1 MSRAPI
7 FGGAC
12 FRVWGLR
19 RVGIQDDL
27 NRLVIRNDRLHRLRL
42 LELRAARQGNDTPPE
57 VVIEIES
64 TKAELGMSDL
74 LLAEKTSSEF
84 ADAIG
89 PNGQFLILTRL
100 IGQLAQQGIE
110 RGTRQQ
116 EDIDTLRQQ
125 IEARIEQQ
133 GRATEER
140 IDRVEEHQQT
150 TNDQQDAARI
160 AGQRR
165 TRLAMFAIAITLLL
179 LSGGIVII
187 IGSLKAHGL

>member
-1 MSRAPI
+1 MARVFVLG
-7 FGGAC
+7 FGN
-12 FRVWGLR
+12 
-19 RVGIQDDL
+19 VGIQDDL

-42 LELRAARQGNDTPPE
+42 LELRQARQGNDTPPE
-57 VVIEIES
+57 IVIEIES

-100 IGQLAQQGIE
+100 IGQLAQQGEE
-110 RGTRQQ
+110 RSDRHR
-116 EDIDTLRQQ
+116 ESMETLRQQ

-133 GRATEER
+133 GRATEAR

-150 TNDQQDAARI
+150 TNDQQDAARSR
-160 AGQRR
+160 GQRR
-165 TRLAMFAIAITLLL
+165 TRLAMFAIAISLIMLTI
-179 LSGGIVII
+179 GIVVII
-187 IGSLKAHGL
+187 SSLKAHGL

>member
-1 MSRAPI
+1 M
-7 FGGAC
+7 
-12 FRVWGLR
+12 
-19 RVGIQDDL
+19 GIQDDL
-27 NRLVIRNDRLHRLRL
+27 KRLEIRNERLHRLRL

-57 VVIEIES
+57 IVIEIES

-74 LLAEKTSSEF
+74 LLAEKTSTEF

-89 PNGQFLILTRL
+89 SSGQFLVLTRL

-125 IEARIEQQ
+125 IEARIELQ
-133 GRATEER
+133 GRATEAR
-140 IDRVEEHQQT
+140 IDRVEERQQT
-150 TNDQQDAARI
+150 TNDQQDAARR

-165 TRLAMFAIAITLLL
+165 TRLAMFAIALTLTVLTI
-179 LSGGIVII
+179 GIIVI